1 MDSQKHWENVFNTK
15 NQNEV
20 SWYEPTPKIS
30 IAFFKELNIS
40 KDANIIDVGCG
51 DSYFID
57 YLVAQKYNNIY
68 ALDISAGALEKAK
81 IRLGENALNVHWIV
95 SDILDF
101 RPNISFHFW
110 HDRASFHFQTE
121 TTKIQQYT
129 QLVNKSVATNG
140 YMVIG
145 TFSENGPLKCSGLN
159 IKQYSQTQLIQQ
171 FQQSF
176 DKLNCITENHQTP
189 FNTPQN
195 FTFCSFQ
202 KS

>member
-1 MDSQKHWENVFNTK
+1 MNNQQHWENVFTNK
-15 NQNEV
+15 SQNEV
-20 SWYEPTPKIS
+20 SWYQPTPTNS
-30 IAFFKELNIS
+30 IAFFEELNIS

-57 YLVAQKYNNIY
+57 YLIQQGYTNIY
-68 ALDISAGALEKAK
+68 ALDISAAALEKAK
-81 IRLGENALNVHWIV
+81 NRLGNNATKVHWIV
-95 SDILDF
+95 SDIINYK
-101 RPNISFHFW
+101 PNITFSFW

-121 TTKIQQYT
+121 PTNIQQYT
-129 QLVNKSVATNG
+129 QLVNAAVTANG

-159 IKQYSQTQLIQQ
+159 IMQYSQTQLVQQ

-176 DKLNCITENHQTP
+176 NKVKCITENHQTP
-189 FNTPQN
+189 FNTTQN

-202 KS
+202 KI